1 MSERKSVL
9 LRLDPAVH
17 DALAR
22 WAGDELRSTN
32 AQIEFLLRR
41 ALADAG
47 RLPGKAAPMRP
58 RGRPRS
64 ELAAAGEPRPAPPER
79 HIYKTVPGAGRKLRA
94 VFTAWP
100 QSQAG

>member
-1 MSERKSVL
+1 MSERKGVL

-32 AQIEFLLRR
+32 AQIEFLLRH
-41 ALADAG
+41 ALTGAG
-47 RLPGKAAPMRP
+47 RLPGHTRPMRP

-64 ELAAAGEPRPAPPER
+64 D
-79 HIYKTVPGAGRKLRA
+79 
-94 VFTAWP
+94 
-100 QSQAG
+100 